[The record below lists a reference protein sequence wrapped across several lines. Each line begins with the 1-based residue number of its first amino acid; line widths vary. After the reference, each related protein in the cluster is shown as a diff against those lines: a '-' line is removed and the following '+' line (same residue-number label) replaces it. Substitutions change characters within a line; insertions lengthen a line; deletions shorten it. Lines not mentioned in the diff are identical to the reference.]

1 MEELQYKLNDTQY
14 LTKLDMKHGYMQM
27 ELASRPIITFY
38 THQGLQ
44 LSCRLTFETDTAA
57 EIFHKEIHQI
67 LADIHTVMI
76 IYDNILIY
84 GKAKKR
90 TQLDTN
96 QSNTASSGLWTYI
109 NL

>member
-27 ELASRPIITFY
+27 ELDQASRPIITFY
-38 THQGLQ
+38 MHQGLL
-44 LSCRLTFETDTAA
+44 LSCRVTFGIDTAV

-67 LADIHTVMI
+67 LADIRTVRI

-84 GKAKKR
+84 GKTKKEHNLTLIR
-90 TQLDTN
+90 VIQHLQDF
-96 QSNTASSGLWTYI
+96 GLT
-109 NL
+109 

>member
-1 MEELQYKLNDTQY
+1 
-14 LTKLDMKHGYMQM
+14 M

-44 LSCRLTFETDTAA
+44 LSCRLTFGTDTTA

-84 GKAKKR
+84 GKTKKEHKLTLIR
-90 TQLDTN
+90 VIQHLQDF
-96 QSNTASSGLWTYI
+96 GLT
-109 NL
+109 